1 MPEASGNSRRV
12 NQKPLPTVAATTAA
26 TVGWWVGVSHDPN
39 PIGAALALMGLGG
52 VGVLVFT
59 LRPYRPRPRSSSSLP
74 LPPFPALVVA

>member
-1 MPEASGNSRRV
+1 MPEYSGIIKKIIKN
-12 NQKPLPTVAATTAA
+12 PLPTVAATTAV

-59 LRPYRPRPRSSSSLP
+59 LRPYRPRPHSSSSLP
-74 LPPFPALVVA
+74 LFPALVVA